1 MENNK
6 YYVSTADLI
15 KLMNDVMNADKKS
28 ASEIIGID
36 EELRDSRSILFI
48 KKLRIRRFLSINLL

>member
-6 YYVSTADLI
+6 KNKLYYVSTADLI

-28 ASEIIGID
+28 ASEIIW
-36 EELRDSRSILFI
+36 E
-48 KKLRIRRFLSINLL
+48 KC

>member
-15 KLMNDVMNADKKS
+15 KLMNDVMNADK
-28 ASEIIGID
+28 
-36 EELRDSRSILFI
+36 
-48 KKLRIRRFLSINLL
+48 NLLLRLLE

>member
-15 KLMNDVMNADKKS
+15 KLMNDVMNADGKS
-28 ASEIIGID
+28 SVSCP
-36 EELRDSRSILFI
+36 LKPSDSAPLC
-48 KKLRIRRFLSINLL
+48 

>member
-28 ASEIIGID
+28 ASEIIGIGKSSVSCP
-36 EELRDSRSILFI
+36 LKPSDSAPLC
-48 KKLRIRRFLSINLL
+48 